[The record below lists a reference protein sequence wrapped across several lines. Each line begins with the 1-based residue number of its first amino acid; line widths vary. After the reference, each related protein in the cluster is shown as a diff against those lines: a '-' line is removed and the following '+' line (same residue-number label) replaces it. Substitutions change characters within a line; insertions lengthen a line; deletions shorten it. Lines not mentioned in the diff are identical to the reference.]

1 MTTKHAAE
9 ASAEAPAQIPA
20 QIMAHSTEHSAQ
32 TTNEAAPAPKPAP
45 KKRKRGQGEGTIVQR
60 ADGRWCAAV
69 HLGYVD
75 GKRKR
80 KYLYGKT
87 RKEVKDKLTK
97 TLNDVR
103 QGLPVSTDR
112 ITVGQFLTRWY
123 DEVVLLSPKPTTH
136 RTHRNRIKL
145 HLMPAFEKTA
155 LDKLSPQD
163 VQRFIARK
171 TQAGYAASTINGYLS
186 TLGAALNQAVRWQI
200 IPRNVITLVD
210 TPREVRATR
219 RFLSADEA
227 KRFLAAAR
235 GHRLEAL
242 FLVLLT
248 TGLRRSEAR
257 GLTWE
262 CIDFTHATLTV
273 DRQTIRVDKENL
285 TYDPKTSRSRRVVA
299 LPRPILAALIRQRE
313 QVADERAAKGVR
325 WQEHN
330 YVFPGPKGGPFG
342 ETTVARELDKLLAAA
357 SLPHLTPHEL
367 RHSMASFC
375 AAANINPRLAMD
387 ALGHST
393 LEMTME
399 HYQHVTD
406 AGRHEVAAGIER
418 LLFDPE

>member
-1 MTTKHAAE
+1 MADEQERKTK
-9 ASAEAPAQIPA
+9 Q
-20 QIMAHSTEHSAQ
+20 
-32 TTNEAAPAPKPAP
+32 
-45 KKRKRGQGEGTIVQR
+45 RGNGEGTIVKR

-69 HLGYVD
+69 HLGYEN

-87 RKEVKDKLTK
+87 RREVKDALTK
-97 TLNDVR
+97 TLNDLR
-103 QGLPVSTDR
+103 QGLPATTDR
-112 ITVGQFLTRWY
+112 QTVGQFLTRWY
-123 DEVVLLSPKPTTH
+123 DECVLLSPKATTH
-136 RTHRNRIKL
+136 RTHRNRIKG
-145 HLMPAFEKTA
+145 HLMPAFEKIA
-155 LDKLSPQD
+155 LDKLGPQH
-163 VQRFIARK
+163 VQSFIAQK
-171 TQAGYAASTINGYLS
+171 TAKGYAASTINGFLS
-186 TLGAALNQAVRWQI
+186 TLGAALNQAVRWQL

-210 TPREVRATR
+210 TPREVRAAR
-219 RFLSADEA
+219 HFLSADEA
-227 KRFLAAAR
+227 KRFLIAAH

-257 GLTWE
+257 GLTWD
-262 CIDFTHATLTV
+262 CVDFEHATLTV
-273 DRQTIRVDKENL
+273 ARQTIRVDNVNL
-285 TYDPKTSRSRRVVA
+285 TYAPKTHHSRRVIA
-299 LPRPILAALIRQRE
+299 LPPTILAALIRQRE
-313 QVADERAAKGVR
+313 RVADQRAAKGAL
-325 WQEHN
+325 WQDHG

-342 ETTVARELDKLLAAA
+342 ETSVARDLDKVLVAA

-406 AGRHEVAAGIER
+406 AGRREVAAGIER
-418 LLFDPE
+418 LLFDAE